1 MRQQFVKQ
9 AVIVFRYAG
18 YAMLEQPGADPVG
31 GGFADKPQR
40 ILRQPAIGSAFGIIE
55 PVLVLYQRP

>member
-40 ILRQPAIGSAFGIIE
+40 ILRQPAIGSSA
-55 PVLVLYQRP
+55 PARS